1 MNRPL
6 EPFPVHISNL
16 GDKMTRKRD
25 PLISTETECQ
35 HIRHY
40 LTSEPKCTQSKELII
55 KTVLKQAHIDN
66 SKEGSNPADSDIFY
80 LISSI

>member
-6 EPFPVHISNL
+6 EPFPVHTSNL
-16 GDKMTRKRD
+16 GDKMKRKRD
-25 PLISTETECQ
+25 PLISTETMCQ

-55 KTVLKQAHIDN
+55 KTVLKQAHIN
-66 SKEGSNPADSDIFY
+66 SKEGSNQ
-80 LISSI
+80 LIQTYFVL